1 MRAGKGEGDAVGFNL
16 EDQPQV
22 QSDTHFK
29 VVLHEFADAQP
40 GMLMRMAEHRL
51 QEIDCLSDLDPY
63 RLGIRA
69 DNLPETLAEKNIA
82 THDYRRSLSRL
93 PLYRRRR
100 PRLLSAVN
108 SESIRLAARF
118 NFFLVKPYSCNA

>member
-1 MRAGKGEGDAVGFNL
+1 MHPFEAKTSEEWTLPREGAGELSYRALQDGRIFVYDVEDQALESAKRMRAGQKF
-16 EDQPQV
+16 
-22 QSDTHFK
+22 
-29 VVLHEFADAQP
+29 VLSP
-40 GMLMRMAEHRL
+40 
-51 QEIDCLSDLDPY
+51 
-63 RLGIRA
+63 
-69 DNLPETLAEKNIA
+69 EKNIA

-118 NFFLVKPYSCNA
+118 NSFLVKPYSCNA